1 MQAVAKKKSYGLVRL
16 GKRSVL
22 TLGADVTRE
31 LSLTDGD
38 LFELC
43 VQEGKIILEP
53 KKLVDANQQWFWTE
67 EWQAGEREAQAEI
80 DADKVKHFDSMNEFL
95 DDLRSEDED

>member
-1 MQAVAKKKSYGLVRL
+1 MQAVARKKSFGLVRL

-31 LSLTDGD
+31 LRLTDGD

-43 VQEGKIILEP
+43 IQDGKIILEP
-53 KKLVDANQQWFWTE
+53 KKIIPADQEWFWTE

-80 DADKVKHFDSMNEFL
+80 DAGLTKRANSPSELMKELMK
-95 DDLRSEDED
+95 DDE

>member
-1 MQAVAKKKSYGLVRL
+1 MQTSAKRKSYGLVRL

-22 TLGADVTRE
+22 TLGADLTRE
-31 LSLTDGD
+31 LRLADGD

-43 VQEGKIILEP
+43 VQDGKIILEP
-53 KKLVDANQQWFWTE
+53 KKVIPANQEWFWTE

-80 DADKVKHFDSMNEFL
+80 DAGLTKRTNSAKELMEEL
-95 DDLRSEDED
+95 MKDDD